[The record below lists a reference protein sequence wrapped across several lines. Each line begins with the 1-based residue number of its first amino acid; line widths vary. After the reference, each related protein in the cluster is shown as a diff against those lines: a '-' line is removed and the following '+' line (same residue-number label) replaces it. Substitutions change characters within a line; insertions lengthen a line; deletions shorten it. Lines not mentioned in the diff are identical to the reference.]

1 MGEVG
6 EDVCELSPTVVHVEL
21 SVLGPSSAGSVGTD
35 VRVSGHR
42 VRVLKSGVPPTPM
55 NTMSSLIPEFVSY
68 L

>member
-21 SVLGPSSAGSVGTD
+21 CPWSLVCRQRGDRRESFWSQGQGF
-35 VRVSGHR
+35 
-42 VRVLKSGVPPTPM
+42 KSGVPLTPM

>member
-21 SVLGPSSAGSVGTD
+21 SVLGPLSAGSVGTD

-42 VRVLKSGVPPTPM
+42 VRVLSQVCH
-55 NTMSSLIPEFVSY
+55 
-68 L
+68 